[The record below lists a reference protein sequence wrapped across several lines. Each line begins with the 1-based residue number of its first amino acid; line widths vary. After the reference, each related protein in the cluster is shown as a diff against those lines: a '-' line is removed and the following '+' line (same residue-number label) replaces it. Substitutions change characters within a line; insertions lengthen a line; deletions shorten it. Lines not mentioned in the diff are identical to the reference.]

1 MKRKLLLHSCCGPCS
16 TAVIERLYHDFQ
28 VTVFYYN
35 PNITEEEEYQKRRD
49 NQVLFLEK
57 FNRRM
62 REEHGEEASQVS
74 FLEGTYDVEA
84 FYRAARGLE
93 EEPEGGARCEEC
105 FRLRLSETA
114 RLAEAMGFDCF
125 TTTLSVS
132 PYKNAKLLNQIGEEL
147 DPERYLPENF
157 KKKDGYRRSVELSE
171 EYGLYRQHYCGCGFA
186 KEIMERQMAERRA
199 REAKG
204 EQNV

>member
-1 MKRKLLLHSCCGPCS
+1 MKKKLLLHSCCGPCS
-16 TAVIERLYHDFQ
+16 TAVIERLYDDYQ

-35 PNITEEEEYQKRRD
+35 PNITEEEEYRKRRD
-49 NQVLFLEK
+49 TQLLFLEK

-62 REEHGEEASQVS
+62 REERGEDADQVA
-74 FLEGTYDVEA
+74 FLEGLYDVEA
-84 FYRAARGLE
+84 FYRVARGLE
-93 EEPEGGARCEEC
+93 AEPEGGARCEKC

-114 RLAEAMGFDCF
+114 ERAENMGFDYF

-132 PYKNAKLLNQIGEEL
+132 PYKNAKLLNQIGEAL
-147 DPERYLPENF
+147 DQERYLPENF
-157 KKKDGYRRSVELSE
+157 KKKDGYRRSVALSN

-186 KEIMERQMAERRA
+186 KVIMERQMAERQA